1 MFIRRLV
8 QTTQRHYSSNSVRL
22 SFDKYSSS
30 SDKSP
35 LLICHGL
42 FGSKQNWKS
51 LAKAM
56 ATRLDRDIYAID
68 LRNHGDSPHIKT
80 HTYDAM
86 ANDLITFIAENNIH
100 KPVLL
105 GHSMGGKAV
114 MTTAFK
120 APETVSKLIVVDMPP
135 VSLKVSSNFATYVEA
150 MKEIEAAKV
159 RKQSEADA
167 LLARHEPNVGVR
179 MFLLTNLR
187 RQEDGTM
194 KFRVPL
200 SILGQALSGVG
211 GFETV
216 DRVYNNKTLF
226 IAGGKSPYYPP
237 FLEHADQIKQMFPNS
252 RLEVVEN
259 ANHWVHAEQPE
270 QVLKL
275 VSGFL
280 NDEAK

>member
-1 MFIRRLV
+1 MFIRRLA
-8 QTTQRHYSSNSVRL
+8 QTTQRHYSSSTVKL
-22 SFDKYSSS
+22 TFDKYSAS

-35 LLICHGL
+35 LVICHGL

-68 LRNHGDSPHIKT
+68 LRNHGDSPHEAI

-86 ANDLITFIAENNIH
+86 SNDLMSFIDENNIQN
-100 KPVLL
+100 PVLL
-105 GHSMGGKAV
+105 GHSMGGKVV
-114 MTTAFK
+114 METAFK
-120 APETVSKLIVVDMPP
+120 APSTISKLIVVDMPP
-135 VSLKVSSNFATYVEA
+135 VSLKVSRNFAAYIEA
-150 MKEIEAAKV
+150 MKEIEQANV

-167 LLARHEPNVGVR
+167 ILAQHEPNIGVR

-187 RQEDGTM
+187 RQKDGTM

-200 SILGQALSGVG
+200 SILGKALSNVG
-211 GFETV
+211 DFDTAGK
-216 DRVYNNKTLF
+216 VYENQTLF

-237 FLEHADQIKQMFPNS
+237 FIEHADQIQQMFPNS
-252 RLEVVEN
+252 RLEVVKE

-280 NDEAK
+280 NEAK